1 MPEIDYAFL
10 ADAAQTVPGQK
21 FHILGGGI
29 TRIAGRTFPLRHPH
43 IALVVGL
50 LVTAPETDRPH
61 DIRFVLLDADGR
73 EVAGAAG
80 SLTAH
85 GQTGGR
91 DATLTFAIDL
101 WNLTF
106 PTPGDY
112 SFRVLVNGSER
123 KRVPLEIAALP
134 AEGPGGGPAGPGSGP
149 AGGTSGGPSGGPTN
163 GPERRFDA

>member
-134 AEGPGGGPAGPGSGP
+134 AEGAAGGPGSS
-149 AGGTSGGPSGGPTN
+149 SGGPSGGTSGGPTN

>member
-1 MPEIDYAFL
+1 
-10 ADAAQTVPGQK
+10 VPGQK

-43 IALVVGL
+43 VALVVGL

-61 DIRFVLLDADGR
+61 DIRFVLLDPDGG
-73 EVAGAAG
+73 EVAGATG

-106 PTPGDY
+106 PAPGDY

-134 AEGPGGGPAGPGSGP
+134 PEGAAGGPGGGGGSGGSGGGGGS
-149 AGGTSGGPSGGPTN
+149 GGTSGGGGPTGGTSGGPTN

>member
-1 MPEIDYAFL
+1 MPDIDYAFL
-10 ADAAQTVPGQK
+10 ADAAQTMPGQK

-29 TRIAGRTFPLRHPH
+29 TRIGGRSFPLRHPH
-43 IALVVGL
+43 LALVVGL

-61 DIRFVLLDADGR
+61 DIRFGLLDPDGR
-73 EVAGAAG
+73 EVAGATG

-106 PTPGDY
+106 PAAGDY

-123 KRVPLEIAALP
+123 KRVPLEVVALP
-134 AEGPGGGPAGPGSGP
+134 AEGAAGMGGTGAGPAGPTGPGSNGP
-149 AGGTSGGPSGGPTN
+149 GPN